1 MWQLDENRAVFQ
13 TPTFTLE
20 IDTHSPESGAVLC
33 QMAGDTYQNASLLR
47 IHSKSPSEVGGPVC
61 ENVHQ
66 RGPDL
71 VVDYRMSKVPEFTW
85 QVYWRAL
92 TGLDSR
98 NVLGGVELILS
109 VQTELLDSDPRMIVE
124 SHLSNSRMLRV
135 DGSQPT
141 SAEAIEIDVSD
152 ISSPVKLNPPGILLC
167 RPCEASFSYLE
178 LVHPSDFIDLEIACA
193 SRELSEY
200 ASRFTMFEAPLE
212 KGVIRRGRL
221 RGLLLSRDDDVASA
235 RSCYEQFTASPI
247 PLTA

>member
-1 MWQLDENRAVFQ
+1 MWQLDENKAVLQ
-13 TPTFTLE
+13 TPTFAIE
-20 IDTHSPESGAVLC
+20 IDTHSPESGAVLR
-33 QMAGDTYQNASLLR
+33 QMAGEAYPKASLLR
-47 IHSKSPSEVGGPVC
+47 IHSNSPSEVGVPAC
-61 ENVHQ
+61 ESVHQ

-92 TGLDSR
+92 TGWDSR

-135 DGSQPT
+135 DGGQHA
-141 SAEAIEIDVSD
+141 SAEAIDIDVSD
-152 ISSPVKLNPPGILLC
+152 ISSPVTLDPPGILLY

-178 LVHPSDFIDLEIACA
+178 LVHPSDFIDLEIARA
-193 SRELSEY
+193 SQDSSEY

-235 RSCYEQFTASPI
+235 RSCYEQFIASPI